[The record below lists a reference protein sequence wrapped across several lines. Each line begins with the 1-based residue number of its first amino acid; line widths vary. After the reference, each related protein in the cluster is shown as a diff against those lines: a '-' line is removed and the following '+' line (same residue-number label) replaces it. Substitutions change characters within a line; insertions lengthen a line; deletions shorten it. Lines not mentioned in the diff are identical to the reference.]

1 MFREK
6 EQFCICVLWDYL
18 RLLRC
23 WKLRYAPEDPG
34 DTYDDRFVEAC
45 QMESVIA
52 HLSDEMRDENPI
64 RRKQTVEILERN
76 NLIYDL
82 QDYVSRKRKE
92 EEQLGSEQN
101 T

>member
-1 MFREK
+1 
-6 EQFCICVLWDYL
+6 
-18 RLLRC
+18 
-23 WKLRYAPEDPG
+23 
-34 DTYDDRFVEAC
+34 
-45 QMESVIA
+45 MESVIA

-92 EEQLGSEQN
+92 DEQLGNEQH